1 MAYKQTEK
9 SNSNTKDNSVV
20 KEYADIFIKALEE
33 EKLPWSKGFSVVK
46 PFNPSSGT
54 EYSGFNYFRLQFSAS
69 AQNFEDP
76 RWMTF
81 AQASYLGGHVQK
93 GEKGTR
99 IISPFKTL
107 DLDENNKPIPL
118 MKDGKPV
125 VDDEGKTVFQQR
137 LAFKAI
143 TVFNVEQING
153 IELPP
158 IQRPVYDITPNE
170 RFDSFIKNSGANVNF
185 KTNIQSCYYNL
196 GADAIFM
203 VPQENWKNPV
213 EYMSTLL
220 HEMGHWTGHQS
231 RLARPME
238 GSFGTQ
244 SYAKEELVAEISA
257 SMMKSRLDI
266 DKENLGVSDNNK
278 AYIQSWIKTL
288 KNNPEEIVKACSA
301 AYKVHEFLKQYD
313 PVKDIVQDKI
323 DRSDKEPDYSKTTAS
338 KVIANTNEMVAN
350 KAIEMQATNTL
361 TIIQNKP
368 KDLER

>member
-1 MAYKQTEK
+1 MAYKQTAK
-9 SNSNTKDNSVV
+9 SNTNTKDNNVV
-20 KEYADIFIKALEE
+20 KEYADIFIKALKE
-33 EKLPWSKGFSVVK
+33 EKLPWSKGFSDTK
-46 PFNPSSGT
+46 PFNPLSGT
-54 EYSGFNYFRLQFSAS
+54 EYSGFNYFRLQFSAT

-76 RWMTF
+76 RWMTYP
-81 AQASYLGGHVQK
+81 QAGCLGGYVKK
-93 GEKGTR
+93 GEKGTK
-99 IISPFKTL
+99 IISPFNTL
-107 DLDENNKPIPL
+107 ELDENNKPIPL

-143 TVFNVEQING
+143 TVFNVEQINN

-158 IQRPVYDITPNE
+158 IQRPLYNITPNE
-170 RFDSFIKNSGANVNF
+170 RFDSFIKNSGANVIF
-185 KTNIQSCYYNL
+185 KTNLQSCHYNL
-196 GADAIFM
+196 GQDAIFM

-238 GSFGTQ
+238 GSFGSQ
-244 SYAKEELVAEISA
+244 SYAKEELVAEICA

-278 AYIQSWIKTL
+278 AYIQSWIQAL
-288 KNNPEEIVKACSA
+288 NNNPEEIVKACSA

-313 PVKDIVQDKI
+313 PVKDIVQEKI
-323 DRSDKEPDYSKTTAS
+323 DLSDKEPDYSKTTAS
-338 KVIANTNEMVAN
+338 KVIAKTNEMVAN
-350 KAIEMQATNTL
+350 KAIEMQATNTR
-361 TIIQNKP
+361 TIIQNEP
-368 KDLER
+368 KDLVR